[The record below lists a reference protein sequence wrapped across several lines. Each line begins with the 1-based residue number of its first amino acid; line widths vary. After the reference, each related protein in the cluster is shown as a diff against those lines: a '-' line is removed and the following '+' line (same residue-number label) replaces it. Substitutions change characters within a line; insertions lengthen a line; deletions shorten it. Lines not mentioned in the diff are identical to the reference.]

1 MSLIFRLV
9 KTASIALLVVLL
21 IVVFSSLAE
30 AKSHVSDKTGG
41 SKKDGLPD
49 DWPENPEE
57 PEPESACQIEV
68 QSVDQKCA
76 TYGEG
81 GAIFVISVNTPEA

>member
-1 MSLIFRLV
+1 MSLICRLV

-21 IVVFSSLAE
+21 VVVFSGLAE

-57 PEPESACQIEV
+57 PEPESACLIEIQI
-68 QSVDQKCA
+68 VDQECA
-76 TYGEG
+76 THGEG
-81 GAIFVISVNTPEA
+81 GAIFVILVNAPKA